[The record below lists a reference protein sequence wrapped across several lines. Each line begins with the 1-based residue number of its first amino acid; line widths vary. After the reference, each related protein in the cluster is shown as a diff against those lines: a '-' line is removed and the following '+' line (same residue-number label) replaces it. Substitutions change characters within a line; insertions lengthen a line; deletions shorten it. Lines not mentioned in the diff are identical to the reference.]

1 MRCLFLGVGAVGGYY
16 GGRLAAAGGDVTF
29 LVRPKRRAM
38 LEASGLNIVSPLGD
52 LSIAP
57 KLIAAGES
65 AAPFDLVVLTCKA
78 YDLDAAA
85 RDIAGHMSESTLL
98 LPLLNGIAHLD
109 YLQDRFGE
117 TRVLGGAVHIGSTLR
132 EDGAILHMN
141 ELNDIRLGRLD
152 GSDCPLCDE
161 FAAGFASTGVRAIH
175 TREAVQA
182 MWEKYVF
189 LATLAAATCLMRAS
203 VGTILATG
211 AGRGLMEGLL
221 AEVTAIAASEGHPP
235 GEKAAAAARKALL
248 DEDSTFTASMM
259 RDIEQGSETE
269 GDHILGHLVRTAR
282 RNAIDAPLLSIAE
295 SHVDA
300 YRIRRSACML
310 PR

>member
-29 LVRPKRRAM
+29 LVRPRRRAV

-52 LSIAP
+52 LNIKP
-57 KLIAAGES
+57 KLITAGES

-85 RDIAGHMSESTLL
+85 RDIEPHMGKDSLL
-98 LPLLNGIAHLD
+98 LPLLNGVAHLD
-109 YLQDRFGE
+109 FLQDRFGE
-117 TRVLGGAVHIGSTLR
+117 KRVLGGAVHIGSTLR

-141 ELNDIRLGRLD
+141 KLNDIRFGRLN
-152 GSDCPLCDE
+152 GSGCSLCDQL
-161 FAAGFASTGVRAIH
+161 ATGFASTTVKAIH
-175 TREAVQA
+175 TREVVQA

-211 AGRGLMEGLL
+211 AGRGLIEGLL
-221 AEVTAIAASEGHPP
+221 AEATAIAASEGHPP
-235 GEKAAAAARKALL
+235 GEQADAIARKALL

-259 RDIEQGSETE
+259 RDIEHGSETE
-269 GDHILGHLVRTAR
+269 GDHILGHLVRTAEK
-282 RNAIDAPLLSIAE
+282 NGVEATLLAIAE

-300 YRIRRSACML
+300 YQIRRSACVL
-310 PR
+310 PG